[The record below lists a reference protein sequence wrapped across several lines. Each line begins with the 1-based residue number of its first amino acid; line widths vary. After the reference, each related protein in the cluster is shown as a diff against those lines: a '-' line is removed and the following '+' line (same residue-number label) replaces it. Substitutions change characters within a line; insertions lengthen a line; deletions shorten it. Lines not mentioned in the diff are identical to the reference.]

1 MQHCSPSPLHPLKA
15 TLPTFNFSFKSTTP
29 ALQYAMVLCCG
40 GGGSSRVSPLN
51 TSSDELYS
59 PASELVYVLGGAG
72 VGKSTWIQS
81 NLQQTHKVLDPDSL
95 MAMCPLEDPDPNG
108 KDSVTYHWTKRRI
121 DELMAE
127 ALENPGRY
135 AIPGTGGTTGKDG
148 EKSKKVQYLRRA
160 KDAGFVTR
168 VVLLTCSDD
177 VALKRNARRPRQLPE
192 EIVKSSIEAAAAAFE
207 VLSKQCDMAQQ
218 IDVSAHKS
226 GLRGRRMSLT
236 VRRSS
241 VTNVN
246 IAKSTIRESFEN
258 ARSSQR
264 SASWD
269 DDYDDDDDDDDVG
282 VVDGRILMHADPV
295 PSRRTSAKELNAN
308 NEQSER

>member
-1 MQHCSPSPLHPLKA
+1 
-15 TLPTFNFSFKSTTP
+15 
-29 ALQYAMVLCCG
+29 
-40 GGGSSRVSPLN
+40 
-51 TSSDELYS
+51 
-59 PASELVYVLGGAG
+59 
-72 VGKSTWIQS
+72 
-81 NLQQTHKVLDPDSL
+81 

-207 VLSKQCDMAQQ
+207 VAEQA
-218 IDVSAHKS
+218 
-226 GLRGRRMSLT
+226 
-236 VRRSS
+236 VRHGAADRCERTQ
-241 VTNVN
+241 VWL
-246 IAKSTIRESFEN
+246 
-258 ARSSQR
+258 ARSQDEPDR
-264 SASWD
+264 APQQCNKRKHREIHD
-269 DDYDDDDDDDDVG
+269 T
-282 VVDGRILMHADPV
+282 RIV
-295 PSRRTSAKELNAN
+295 
-308 NEQSER
+308 